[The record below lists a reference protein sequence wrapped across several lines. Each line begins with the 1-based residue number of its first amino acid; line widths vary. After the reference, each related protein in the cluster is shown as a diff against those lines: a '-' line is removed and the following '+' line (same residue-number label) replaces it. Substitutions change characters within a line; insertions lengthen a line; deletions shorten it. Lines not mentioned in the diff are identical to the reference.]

1 MIEINI
7 DPNMFSLG
15 PLLITW
21 HGFFSAVGLA
31 AGLWLTAKLVEGTRV
46 TADDVY
52 SVAMAAVPGG
62 IVGARLLF
70 VMENWHLFADR
81 PLGIL
86 AINEGGISIYGA
98 VIGGSIAGAL
108 LTRFLKLP
116 VALLADRA
124 AIGLIVGEAIGRIGD
139 IINGEHHGRE
149 AEGLPW
155 SVTYTHP
162 QTLGE
167 PGVAVHPAVAYEMVW
182 DLAMG
187 ALLYWFLRRQPRSGL
202 TYVAYLFV
210 YSVGRLWT
218 GFFRK
223 DTIVLPASPTGDAG
237 LGMAQLIAV
246 VLIAVSIPW
255 FFTMVRDAQRRGLSP
270 TT

>member
-1 MIEINI
+1 MEINL
-7 DPNMFSLG
+7 DPNVFQLG

-31 AGLWLTAKLVEGTRV
+31 IGLWITARLVRGSTM
-46 TADDVY
+46 TGDDVY
-52 SVAMAAVPGG
+52 TVAMAAVPGG

-70 VMENWHLFADR
+70 VLENWHLFADR
-81 PLGIL
+81 PLGVF

-98 VIGGSIAGAL
+98 VIGGSIAGAIL
-108 LTRFLKLP
+108 ARRMRFP
-116 VALLADRA
+116 VAFLADRS

-149 AEGLPW
+149 AFGLPW

-162 QTLGE
+162 GTLAE
-167 PGVAVHPAVAYEMVW
+167 PRVPVHLAVAYEMLW
-182 DLAMG
+182 DLVMG
-187 ALLYWFLRRQPRSGL
+187 GLLYLLLRRQPLHGM

-210 YSVGRLWT
+210 YSLGRFWT

-223 DTIVLPASPTGDAG
+223 DTIVLPASPTGDIG
-237 LGMAQLIAV
+237 LGMAQTIAV
-246 VLIAVSIPW
+246 LLMLISIPW
-255 FFTMVRDAQRRGLSP
+255 FFSLLQRGRAMSP
-270 TT
+270 LP